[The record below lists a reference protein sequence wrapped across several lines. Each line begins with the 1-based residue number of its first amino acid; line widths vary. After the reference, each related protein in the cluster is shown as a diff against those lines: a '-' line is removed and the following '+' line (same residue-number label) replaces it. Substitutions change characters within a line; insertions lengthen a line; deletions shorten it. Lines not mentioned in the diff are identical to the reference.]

1 LKINNREKLNIPA
14 CGRQA
19 KSEIK
24 ESKSEPDSYRV
35 ENPISDIKMEVH
47 HHPEIEKKG
56 LKEYV
61 LEGLMIF
68 LAVMMGF
75 VAENIRENISEN
87 KRAGEFARS
96 YFEDIKKDTA
106 AVHTAVHFSRRKLS
120 ILDSALT
127 MLHLPVEKQKDTV
140 LYRQLSVASNVAP
153 FEPSAG
159 TYEQIKSSGSLR
171 YFDQK
176 LVILMNSYDVQVKKT
191 VKREDIDLKFIVDQ
205 VMPFAIKN
213 FNSEVIFDTYFSH
226 RISHELY
233 YSDRS
238 RQNIRQTINYMVVV
252 KIERLRVM
260 TEYARQMKI
269 AGEVLAELHREYN
282 LE

>member
-1 LKINNREKLNIPA
+1 
-14 CGRQA
+14 
-19 KSEIK
+19 
-24 ESKSEPDSYRV
+24 
-35 ENPISDIKMEVH
+35 MEVH
-47 HHPEIEKKG
+47 HHPEVERKG
-56 LKEYV
+56 IREYL

-75 VAENIRENISEN
+75 VAENVREDISEH

-106 AVHTAVHFSRRKLS
+106 ALHAAVHFSDRKLS
-120 ILDSALT
+120 IMDSALT

-140 LYRQLSVASNVAP
+140 LYRRLSVSSNVAP

-176 LVILMNSYDVQVKKT
+176 LVTLMNGYDVQAKKT
-191 VKREDIDLKFIVDQ
+191 VKREDIDLKFIIDQ

-213 FNSEVIFDTYFSH
+213 FNSEVVFDAYFSR

-233 YSDRS
+233 YADRS
-238 RQNIRQTINYMVVV
+238 KQNMRQMINYMVVV
-252 KIERLRVM
+252 KVERLRVI
-260 TEYARQMKI
+260 TEYAKQMKI
-269 AGEVLAELHREYN
+269 AGEVLAELHREYD